1 MRTTTNKNCKSGAA
15 LLIVLFVIMVI
26 TLVGMGF
33 IAKTDSELACGN
45 NMVLRTQMD
54 NLAKSGLEHARG
66 LLINPWDVSV
76 SSGKYWL
83 GQTAIQFDGGNDYY
97 DIEIVKDSTGTTPRS
112 QYSITSTGYRM
123 RNGEVVGQ
131 SCLNAKL
138 RFDPAVA
145 IWCES
150 MLNLTNGYTINGD
163 AYSELDFMNDGA
175 TINGDVYSSYVVMN
189 AGTITGQISEF
200 AAQRPVEFSNI
211 NYANFTTNYN
221 HEDGSTYSVTA
232 ITPGT
237 YSGQTW
243 NYSAFNPAGVFY
255 CNGNLTLNG
264 NMTIN
269 GMLVVNGIL
278 TISGTNNIIVA
289 VRNYPA
295 VVVNGGLTI
304 NTGTALTVNGLVQ
317 VRDDVSVPW
326 GAVNVNVRINGALF
340 VRFGPMAW
348 FTSSMGSFVVN
359 ADPIESAIQ
368 IWPSSTPGQPY
379 RWVSAG
385 GAYVKN
391 VSR

>member
-1 MRTTTNKNCKSGAA
+1 MRTITNKNCKSGAA

-54 NLAKSGLEHARG
+54 NLAKSGLEQAKG
-66 LLINPWDVSV
+66 LLTNPWDVSV

-83 GQTAIQFDGGNDYY
+83 GQTGIQFDGDNDYY
-97 DIEIVKDSTGTTPRS
+97 DIQVLKDSAGTTPRS

-123 RNGEVVGQ
+123 RNSDIVGQ
-131 SCLNAKL
+131 SKLNAKL
-138 RFDPAVA
+138 RFDPAIA
-145 IWCES
+145 IYCES
-150 MLNLTNGYTINGD
+150 MLTLTSGYKIYGD
-163 AYSELDFMNDGA
+163 AYSQMFFNNDKA
-175 TINGDVYSSYVVMN
+175 TINGDVYSNDMVMN
-189 AGTITGQISEF
+189 TGTITGQISQF
-200 AAQRPVEFSNI
+200 LIQAPVEFSNI
-211 NYANFTTNYN
+211 NYADFTTAYK

-232 ITPGT
+232 KASGT
-237 YSGQTW
+237 YNNQTW
-243 NYSAFNPAGVFY
+243 AYSSSNPAGVFY

-278 TISGTNNIIVA
+278 TISGTGNTIDA

-295 VVVNGGLTI
+295 IVVNGGLLI
-304 NTGTALTVNGLVQ
+304 KSGAALTVNGLVQ
-317 VRDDVSVPW
+317 VRDDVSVAG
-326 GAVNVNVRINGALF
+326 GATTVNVKINGALY
-340 VRFGPMAW
+340 VQFGPMGP
-348 FTSSMGSFVVN
+348 FTSIMGSFVVN

-368 IWPSSTPGQPY
+368 IWPSSIPGQPY
-379 RWVSAG
+379 RWISAG
-385 GAYVKN
+385 GAYMKK